1 VNAPLTFGPTTVNL
15 WEPGTPVACDDGRLV
30 VPEGYTRGRAAGP
43 SVEVVTPTGAAVMF
57 GRQHVRLVLN
67 TTGCAVLARACLRT
81 ENAQSMGPTSRRLLV
96 AACVGTDRFHPV
108 PDGSA
113 VKALRLVANEIF
125 EGA

>member
-1 VNAPLTFGPTTVNL
+1 
-15 WEPGTPVACDDGRLV
+15 
-30 VPEGYTRGRAAGP
+30 
-43 SVEVVTPTGAAVMF
+43 MF

-81 ENAQSMGPTSRRLLV
+81 KNAQNVGPTSRRLLV

-108 PDGSA
+108 PDTFA
-113 VKALRLVANEIF
+113 VKALRMVAAEIF